1 MSDKYVVTIDNFDG
15 PLDLLLHLIKEQDID
30 IYDIKIE
37 DITKQYLDYIRHM
50 KELNLEIASEYLVMA
65 SELIEMKSKMLLPKK
80 KEKEDDDYEEDPRE
94 LLIERLLA
102 YKRYKEVTS
111 EFKDLELTRKMVF
124 TREPDNLN
132 RYVKEDENSEEL
144 GVADLIDAFN
154 NLLKR
159 KELDRP
165 IETKI
170 TKKELSVTEKV
181 NKIKNILRNKKK
193 INFEDIFEVST
204 KEEVIISFLSV
215 LEMVKKDETTNSN
228 NLYNNPNPVNNINNI
243 IPNDTIQNQYINN
256 PSPSQNTNN
265 IPNNTLAK
273 AQPEPQMMQRTTV
286 TGNPINTPDFTET
299 PVNADN
305 NISYSNVNY
314 TKKTPK
320 KKNTITITSE
330 IKLAMIIVIILLA
343 FVFFFPDI
351 VKFFRKIFLGISR

>member
-1 MSDKYVVTIDNFDG
+1 MITVNMSDKYVVTIDNFDG

-80 KEKEDDDYEEDPRE
+80 REKEDDDYEEDPRE

-132 RYVKEDENSEEL
+132 RYAKEDENSEEL

-165 IETKI
+165 IATKI
-170 TKKELSVTEKV
+170 TKKELSVAEKV
-181 NKIKNILRNKKK
+181 NKIKNILRNKKR
-193 INFEDIFEVST
+193 INFEEIFEVST

-215 LEMVKKDETTNSN
+215 LEMVKKDEILLTQ
-228 NLYNNPNPVNNINNI
+228 
-243 IPNDTIQNQYINN
+243 D
-256 PSPSQNTNN
+256 
-265 IPNNTLAK
+265 
-273 AQPEPQMMQRTTV
+273 
-286 TGNPINTPDFTET
+286 GNF
-299 PVNADN
+299 
-305 NISYSNVNY
+305 
-314 TKKTPK
+314 
-320 KKNTITITSE
+320 KN
-330 IKLAMIIVIILLA
+330 IVISL
-343 FVFFFPDI
+343 
-351 VKFFRKIFLGISR
+351 KEGE

>member
-65 SELIEMKSKMLLPKK
+65 SELIEMKSKMLLLKK
-80 KEKEDDDYEEDPRE
+80 KEKEEDDYEEDPRE

-165 IETKI
+165 IATKI

-215 LEMVKKDETTNSN
+215 LEMVKKDEILLT
-228 NLYNNPNPVNNINNI
+228 
-243 IPNDTIQNQYINN
+243 Q
-256 PSPSQNTNN
+256 
-265 IPNNTLAK
+265 
-273 AQPEPQMMQRTTV
+273 E
-286 TGNPINTPDFTET
+286 GNF
-299 PVNADN
+299 
-305 NISYSNVNY
+305 
-314 TKKTPK
+314 
-320 KKNTITITSE
+320 KN
-330 IKLAMIIVIILLA
+330 IVISL
-343 FVFFFPDI
+343 
-351 VKFFRKIFLGISR
+351 KEGE

>member
-1 MSDKYVVTIDNFDG
+1 MIIVNMSDKYVVTIDNFDG

-80 KEKEDDDYEEDPRE
+80 KEKEEDDYEEDPRE

-132 RYVKEDENSEEL
+132 RYAKEEENSEEL
-144 GVADLIDAFN
+144 GVVDLIDAFN

-165 IETKI
+165 IATKI

-181 NKIKNILRNKKK
+181 NKIKNILRNKKR
-193 INFEDIFEVST
+193 INFEEIFEVST
-204 KEEVIISFLSV
+204 KEEVIISFLSI
-215 LEMVKKDETTNSN
+215 LEMVKKDEILLTQ
-228 NLYNNPNPVNNINNI
+228 
-243 IPNDTIQNQYINN
+243 D
-256 PSPSQNTNN
+256 
-265 IPNNTLAK
+265 
-273 AQPEPQMMQRTTV
+273 
-286 TGNPINTPDFTET
+286 GNF
-299 PVNADN
+299 
-305 NISYSNVNY
+305 
-314 TKKTPK
+314 
-320 KKNTITITSE
+320 KN
-330 IKLAMIIVIILLA
+330 IVISL
-343 FVFFFPDI
+343 
-351 VKFFRKIFLGISR
+351 KEGE

>member
-50 KELNLEIASEYLVMA
+50 KELNLEIASEYLVKA

-80 KEKEDDDYEEDPRE
+80 KEKEEDDYEEDPRE

-165 IETKI
+165 IATKI

-215 LEMVKKDETTNSN
+215 LEMVKKDEILLT
-228 NLYNNPNPVNNINNI
+228 
-243 IPNDTIQNQYINN
+243 Q
-256 PSPSQNTNN
+256 
-265 IPNNTLAK
+265 
-273 AQPEPQMMQRTTV
+273 E
-286 TGNPINTPDFTET
+286 GNF
-299 PVNADN
+299 
-305 NISYSNVNY
+305 
-314 TKKTPK
+314 
-320 KKNTITITSE
+320 KN
-330 IKLAMIIVIILLA
+330 IVISL
-343 FVFFFPDI
+343 
-351 VKFFRKIFLGISR
+351 KEGE

>member
-80 KEKEDDDYEEDPRE
+80 KEKEEDDYEEDPRE

-102 YKRYKEVTS
+102 YKKYKEVTS
-111 EFKDLELTRKMVF
+111 EFKDLELNRKMVF

-132 RYVKEDENSEEL
+132 RYVKEDENSEDL
-144 GVADLIDAFN
+144 GVTDLIDAFN

-165 IETKI
+165 IATKI

-215 LEMVKKDETTNSN
+215 LEMVKKDEILLT
-228 NLYNNPNPVNNINNI
+228 
-243 IPNDTIQNQYINN
+243 Q
-256 PSPSQNTNN
+256 
-265 IPNNTLAK
+265 
-273 AQPEPQMMQRTTV
+273 E
-286 TGNPINTPDFTET
+286 GNF
-299 PVNADN
+299 
-305 NISYSNVNY
+305 
-314 TKKTPK
+314 
-320 KKNTITITSE
+320 KN
-330 IKLAMIIVIILLA
+330 IVISL
-343 FVFFFPDI
+343 
-351 VKFFRKIFLGISR
+351 KEGE

>member
-1 MSDKYVVTIDNFDG
+1 MNLSDKYIVTIDNFDG

-37 DITKQYLDYIRHM
+37 DITKQYLDYIKHM

-111 EFKDLELTRKMVF
+111 EFKDLELTRKLVF

-165 IETKI
+165 IATKI
-170 TKKELSVTEKV
+170 TKKELSVADKV
-181 NKIKNILRNKKK
+181 NKIKNILRNKKR
-193 INFEDIFEVST
+193 INFEEIFEVST

-215 LEMVKKDETTNSN
+215 LEMVKKDEILLTQ
-228 NLYNNPNPVNNINNI
+228 
-243 IPNDTIQNQYINN
+243 D
-256 PSPSQNTNN
+256 
-265 IPNNTLAK
+265 
-273 AQPEPQMMQRTTV
+273 
-286 TGNPINTPDFTET
+286 GNF
-299 PVNADN
+299 
-305 NISYSNVNY
+305 
-314 TKKTPK
+314 
-320 KKNTITITSE
+320 KN
-330 IKLAMIIVIILLA
+330 IVISL
-343 FVFFFPDI
+343 
-351 VKFFRKIFLGISR
+351 KEGE

>member
-1 MSDKYVVTIDNFDG
+1 MNLSDKYVVTIDNFDG

-165 IETKI
+165 IATKI
-170 TKKELSVTEKV
+170 TKKELSVAEKV
-181 NKIKNILRNKKK
+181 NKIKNILKNKKR
-193 INFEDIFEVST
+193 INFEEIFEVST

-215 LEMVKKDETTNSN
+215 LEMVKKDEILLT
-228 NLYNNPNPVNNINNI
+228 
-243 IPNDTIQNQYINN
+243 Q
-256 PSPSQNTNN
+256 
-265 IPNNTLAK
+265 
-273 AQPEPQMMQRTTV
+273 E
-286 TGNPINTPDFTET
+286 GNF
-299 PVNADN
+299 
-305 NISYSNVNY
+305 
-314 TKKTPK
+314 
-320 KKNTITITSE
+320 KN
-330 IKLAMIIVIILLA
+330 IVISL
-343 FVFFFPDI
+343 
-351 VKFFRKIFLGISR
+351 KEGE

>member
-1 MSDKYVVTIDNFDG
+1 MNLSDKYIVTIDNFDG

-80 KEKEDDDYEEDPRE
+80 REKEEDDYEEDPRE

-111 EFKDLELTRKMVF
+111 EFKDLELTRKMIF

-132 RYVKEDENSEEL
+132 RYAKEEESIEEL
-144 GVADLIDAFN
+144 RVADLIDAFN

-165 IETKI
+165 IATKI
-170 TKKELSVTEKV
+170 TKKELSVADKV
-181 NKIKNILRNKKK
+181 NKIKNILRNKKR
-193 INFEDIFEVST
+193 INFEEIFEVST

-215 LEMVKKDETTNSN
+215 LEMVKKDEILLTQ
-228 NLYNNPNPVNNINNI
+228 
-243 IPNDTIQNQYINN
+243 D
-256 PSPSQNTNN
+256 
-265 IPNNTLAK
+265 
-273 AQPEPQMMQRTTV
+273 
-286 TGNPINTPDFTET
+286 GNF
-299 PVNADN
+299 
-305 NISYSNVNY
+305 
-314 TKKTPK
+314 
-320 KKNTITITSE
+320 KN
-330 IKLAMIIVIILLA
+330 IVISL
-343 FVFFFPDI
+343 
-351 VKFFRKIFLGISR
+351 KEGE